1 MTPDNSKSPSVTRA
15 AWKAYN
21 APENKEGINWEL
33 IQQYLP
39 LVKGIVSRMGIYFN
53 SHVDMEDIYS
63 VGVSGLIAAVQ
74 RFDPS
79 KKASFSSYAAM
90 RVKGA
95 ILDELRRIDW
105 MPRAVR
111 ANAKKLR
118 RTIDALEHKLQRA
131 ATEEEIQ
138 EELGLTAFEYQQLLD
153 QVRPL
158 SFVTMDG
165 AIGNDAGEG
174 GTMHDLISDANEMNA
189 RERAENSEVVD
200 LMRQR
205 IETLPELPKRVL
217 SMYYFEGMRLAE
229 IAEIFSLS
237 EARICQ
243 IHTQTVLS
251 LRGYLNTVHNRID
264 HLEEEDDL

>member
-1 MTPDNSKSPSVTRA
+1 MSEGESRAPSVTRA

-21 APENKEGINWEL
+21 SPENKEGINWDL

-53 SHVDMEDIYS
+53 SHIDMEDIYS
-63 VGVSGLIAAVQ
+63 VGITGLIAAVQ

-79 KKASFSSYAAM
+79 KKASFASYASM

-118 RTIDALEHKLQRA
+118 RTIESLEHKLQRA
-131 ATEEEIQ
+131 ATEEEVQ
-138 EELGLTAFEYQQLLD
+138 AELGISRNEYLQLLE

-158 SFVTMDG
+158 SFITMDG

-174 GTMHDLISDANEMNA
+174 GTMHDVISDINEMNA
-189 RERAENSEVVD
+189 RERAENSEVVE

-205 IETLPELPKRVL
+205 IEELPDLPKRVL

-229 IAEIFSLS
+229 IAEIFDLS

-243 IHTQTVLS
+243 IHTQAVLS
-251 LRGYLNTVHNRID
+251 LRGYLNTVHNRINPEA
-264 HLEEEDDL
+264 EEGDL